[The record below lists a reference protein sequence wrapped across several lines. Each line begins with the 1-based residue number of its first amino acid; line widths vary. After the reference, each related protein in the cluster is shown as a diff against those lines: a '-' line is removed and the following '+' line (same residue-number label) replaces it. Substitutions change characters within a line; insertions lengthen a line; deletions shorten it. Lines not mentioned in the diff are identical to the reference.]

1 MPPSEKTQNKLIVSY
16 GVDPHALSFTEVEG
30 GLRKVNMECAV
41 RVFTKKS
48 PDKPVAVEAE
58 KMGGSLN
65 SEAYEKV
72 MKGFFP
78 CRTQLSLASGDYILR
93 LGVRDNESGLIGTT
107 NATLTVPAE
116 SAAGP
121 AAGASKP

>member
-1 MPPSEKTQNKLIVSY
+1 MPPSDKTENKVVVNY
-16 GVDPHALSFTEVEG
+16 GVDPHALTFTDLDG
-30 GLRKVNMECAV
+30 GLRQVNMECAV

-78 CRTQLSLASGDYILR
+78 CRDHLTLPPGDYILR
-93 LGVRDNESGLIGTT
+93 LGVRDNESGLIGTA

-116 SAAGP
+116 SSTAP
-121 AAGASKP
+121 AAGGTKP